1 MAAPLVVTSLPF
13 RTSPVKRGAW
23 LLETV
28 FNRPPTEPK
37 VAFAVAND
45 TKEAAQQ
52 MSIRQK
58 FEAHRNQAACYSC
71 HVRLDP
77 PGFALERFNPVGQWR
92 ESDGGQA
99 VDAKGEW
106 QGIPFNGP
114 DEFKSILTRNP
125 DEFTRGFIEHLLSY
139 ALGRELEIYDM
150 PTVADIQNS
159 ARADGWRL
167 SRIVVEIAKSYPFTN
182 TRR

>member
-1 MAAPLVVTSLPF
+1 
-13 RTSPVKRGAW
+13 VKRGAW

-92 ESDGGQA
+92 ETDGGQA

-106 QGIPFNGP
+106 QGNPFNGP
-114 DEFKSILTRNP
+114 DEFKSILARNP

-150 PTVADIQNS
+150 PTVADIQES

-167 SRIVVEIAKSYPFTN
+167 SRIVVAIVKSYPFTN